1 MRANLTTA
9 PTHVLKPDPASL
21 GRSTSLIRG
30 IRGQTSDGNQSHE
43 ATDPQADT
51 PEPFSTPLTG
61 PAGTLTIPGPATVI
75 NRRSSLHEPSGV
87 RRPPE
92 VECAWARTTL
102 QDAIAQIGYIPAQPS
117 VNVKVEARS
126 LEFGV
131 SVTAVRVW
139 TSRRCERS
147 CAASP
152 GGVTARTS
160 LPHGRRS

>member
-43 ATDPQADT
+43 AADPQADT

-75 NRRSSLHEPSGV
+75 NRRSSLHEPRLRGV
-87 RRPPE
+87 P
-92 VECAWARTTL
+92 CRTRVGCETL
-102 QDAIAQIGYIPAQPS
+102 GS
-117 VNVKVEARS
+117 
-126 LEFGV
+126 
-131 SVTAVRVW
+131 
-139 TSRRCERS
+139 
-147 CAASP
+147 
-152 GGVTARTS
+152 
-160 LPHGRRS
+160 